1 MAAAAVALA
10 GLLGACASPT
20 NKLSRL
26 SMGGPSHLE
35 AYLPAYW
42 SWEPTMA
49 PGPRMT
55 LLRLFARNP
64 ETTQMRIIPRPD
76 LRVPVAVNAA
86 QARELALRDLAVSK
100 DCEGL
105 GTAIQE
111 RRLSHG
117 FAYYCAQP
125 LQASAATA
133 TGASSLLP
141 TSAGVLVFQGLVM
154 RFAILGVT
162 SEENSAAWSIIQGMQ
177 VSTVV
182 PSP

>member
-1 MAAAAVALA
+1 MMAAATVALA

-20 NKLSRL
+20 NKVSRL
-26 SMGGPSHLE
+26 SMGGQSHLE
-35 AYLPAYW
+35 AYLPANW

-76 LRVPVAVNAA
+76 LRVPVAVNEA

-105 GTAIQE
+105 GTSIQE

-117 FAYYCAQP
+117 FAFYCSQP
-125 LQASAATA
+125 LQAGSSAA
-133 TGASSLLP
+133 ASSLLP
-141 TSAGVLVFQGLVM
+141 TSAGVLVLQGLAM

-162 SEENSAAWSIIQGMQ
+162 SEENAAAWSIIQGMQ
-177 VSTVV
+177 VSSVV